1 MRARLTRWDGNFF
14 ELLGGRGMCDAT
26 REAEGVGRIG
36 ESPTSVARCAGLR
49 GESKAR
55 TNLSLRQ

>member
-1 MRARLTRWDGNFF
+1 
-14 ELLGGRGMCDAT
+14 MCDAT

-36 ESPTSVARCAGLR
+36 EPNFRCTLCRVAR
-49 GESKAR
+49 GEGNKAR